1 MVVAGPRRG
10 AAIEAGPGGMLDD
23 ELAFVAPWGIDPREI
38 QPPLLIVHGGQ
49 DRNRAQVAR
58 RVAGPPLSCGG
69 LVAATTGR
77 SRSATP
83 QWRPWTGSVTYGRFS
98 NRQAPQQP
106 YSLPLQQSSR
116 DHVDGLLSAAG
127 DDDGIHASLDP
138 P

>member
-1 MVVAGPRRG
+1 M
-10 AAIEAGPGGMLDD
+10 
-23 ELAFVAPWGIDPREI
+23 
-38 QPPLLIVHGGQ
+38 
-49 DRNRAQVAR
+49 VAR
-58 RVAGPPLSCGG
+58 TGIVPRSHAVWLARRCHAADLWLRPDDGHISVRNSA
-69 LVAATTGR
+69 VAALDWLG
-77 SRSATP
+77 AF
-83 QWRPWTGSVTYGRFS
+83 GRFS